1 MGASTAGS
9 GPIRVLVVD
18 DHEVVRVGLAAL
30 IRRQPDMEWAGE
42 ADGQESALRAAREC
56 RPDVVVM
63 DVRLPD
69 GDGIE
74 ACRILRE
81 TDPACRVLMLSSFS
95 DAGAVRASI
104 RAGASGF
111 LLKRAH
117 SDLLVQAIRI
127 AAAGGTVLD
136 PQMTGEILSALRGE
150 GLEDPLAALSETERE
165 VLERIAR
172 GETNR
177 QIGQE
182 LHLSEKT
189 VKHYVS
195 SIFDKLQVR
204 RRSEA
209 AALAARR
216 LGEG

>member
-1 MGASTAGS
+1 MAAPGGEN
-9 GPIRVLVVD
+9 GPVRVLVVD

-30 IRRQPDMEWAGE
+30 IRRQPDLLWAGE
-42 ADGQESALRAAREC
+42 ADGVKAAVRVAREC
-56 RPDVVVM
+56 RPHVVVM

-69 GDGIE
+69 GDGVE
-74 ACRILRE
+74 ACRLLRE
-81 TDPACRVLMLSSFS
+81 NDPDCRVLMLSSFS
-95 DAGAVRASI
+95 DAAAVRASI

-117 SDLLVQAIRI
+117 SDLLIQAIRI

-136 PQMTGEILSALRGE
+136 PQMTGEILAALRGD
-150 GLEDPLAALSETERE
+150 GKDPLAALSETERE

-177 QIGQE
+177 QIGEE